1 MFEYAAKNLR
11 TWAGVIRPHFE
22 GERTPLYADDPDNAP
37 EQLESAARFL
47 ELAGKLSEHERLYL
61 FDEVGECRWR
71 DEVDPEDLELAS
83 EAQRAAVAARL
94 GAWDKLRAL
103 LEALPEGEKP

>member
-47 ELAGKLSEHERLYL
+47 EAAEKVDRVSALATLGVLLYVAGRTHE
-61 FDEVGECRWR
+61 EAIVQECA
-71 DEVDPEDLELAS
+71 DI
-83 EAQRAAVAARL
+83 
-94 GAWDKLRAL
+94 RAL
-103 LEALPEGEKP
+103 IEAIPEEE